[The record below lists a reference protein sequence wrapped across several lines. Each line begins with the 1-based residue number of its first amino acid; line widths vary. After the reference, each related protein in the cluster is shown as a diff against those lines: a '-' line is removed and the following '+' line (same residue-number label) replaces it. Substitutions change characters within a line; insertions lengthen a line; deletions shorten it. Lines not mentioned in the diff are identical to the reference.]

1 MANFVALYSLKLRGV
16 IKDETKSI
24 ITKGLKQ
31 LQIIATGVVNS
42 QLL

>member
-1 MANFVALYSLKLRGV
+1 MANFVAFCSLKLRGV
-16 IKDETKSI
+16 IIDETKSI

-31 LQIIATGVVNS
+31 LQITATGVNS